1 MSTKTSFLRR
11 YIFSTDHK
19 VVAMQYLINGL
30 FFLGMG
36 GIMALLIRWQVAH
49 PWKPV
54 PLIGPLLFPESG
66 GAITPEAYTT
76 LFTMHGTIMVFFAVT
91 PALIGAFG
99 NFLIPLEVGSR
110 DMAFPTVNMLSYWFL
125 FLGSVILIASFF
137 VPGGPAGC
145 GWTAYPPLTSSTVA
159 TPGWGQDMFILALA
173 LDAVSIMMG
182 GINYITTIFQLRA
195 PGMNLRRLPLTLW
208 GLFYSAVLNTIW
220 FPLVAAALFMV
231 LCDRR
236 LGTSFF
242 IAGPLAPR
250 EGGQVLLYQHLF
262 WGFGHPEVY
271 ILILPVW
278 GLVADL
284 LSVFSRKPAFGY
296 TATVISMLVI
306 SALSGI
312 VWGHHMFTAGMNPLV
327 GKVFMLLTVMVSVP
341 TAVFFLNWLA
351 TLWRGSIRLPT
362 PMLFT
367 LGVVFVFTIGGL
379 TGLFHAL
386 QAFDVYI
393 HDTYFVVGHFH
404 FTLSASVLLGVFAAL
419 YYWFPKMTG
428 RLLNDTLGKI
438 HFWLTFLSLNVL
450 FTVMMITGLHG
461 HMRRL
466 ADPSIY
472 DFLKPIMFWQPVL
485 WWAAFV
491 AVMAQFIALFNIFYS
506 LYRGEPAEPNP
517 WRAGSL
523 AWTTASPPPA
533 HNFDRTPEV
542 FCGPHEFGVPG
553 LPVDS
558 DWLMQND
565 PRGTTMGKS

>member
-1 MSTKTSFLRR
+1 
-11 YIFSTDHK
+11 
-19 VVAMQYLINGL
+19 
-30 FFLGMG
+30 
-36 GIMALLIRWQVAH
+36 
-49 PWKPV
+49 
-54 PLIGPLLFPESG
+54 
-66 GAITPEAYTT
+66 
-76 LFTMHGTIMVFFAVT
+76 
-91 PALIGAFG
+91 
-99 NFLIPLEVGSR
+99 
-110 DMAFPTVNMLSYWFL
+110 
-125 FLGSVILIASFF
+125 
-137 VPGGPAGC
+137 
-145 GWTAYPPLTSSTVA
+145 
-159 TPGWGQDMFILALA
+159 
-173 LDAVSIMMG
+173 
-182 GINYITTIFQLRA
+182 
-195 PGMNLRRLPLTLW
+195 
-208 GLFYSAVLNTIW
+208 
-220 FPLVAAALFMV
+220 
-231 LCDRR
+231 
-236 LGTSFF
+236 
-242 IAGPLAPR
+242 
-250 EGGQVLLYQHLF
+250 
-262 WGFGHPEVY
+262 
-271 ILILPVW
+271 
-278 GLVADL
+278 
-284 LSVFSRKPAFGY
+284 
-296 TATVISMLVI
+296 
-306 SALSGI
+306 
-312 VWGHHMFTAGMNPLV
+312 
-327 GKVFMLLTVMVSVP
+327 MLLTVMVSVP